1 MRNVICKTDWE
12 IVGSDSIIGFE
23 TTGGGQWKEWDRFLN
38 IDGKKAYHIGNICGT
53 CSFFFERLE
62 GANKSISPHDVSDIL
77 GQGLGDLP
85 QNLLHKVSKI
95 LPNGKYLISLLK
107 ISPSLIELGSD
118 KDYFNNEQVKV
129 WGVDGFWGLPHHPKI
144 QYYRGLT
151 KEISSGEKLFE
162 FIVPM
167 FPQNW
172 LDMTRVN
179 HFKQILQEGFAPTAL
194 ALSVLDI
201 KEPADCEGEEEME
214 SHFCLAHYL
223 IDGHHKTFAS
233 AQLNKPIT
241 LLSFLSVEQGI
252 STEDEIKRVFVNE
265 L

>member
-1 MRNVICKTDWE
+1 MSNVICKTDWE
-12 IVGSDSIIGFE
+12 IVGSNSIIGFE
-23 TTGGGQWKEWDRFLN
+23 TTGGGQWKEWDRFLT
-38 IDGKKAYHIGNICGT
+38 IDGKNAYHIGNICGT

-62 GANKSISPHDVSDIL
+62 GANKSISPHEVSNIL
-77 GQGLGDLP
+77 GQGIGDLS
-85 QNLLHKVSKI
+85 NELLQKVSTI
-95 LPNGKYLISLLK
+95 LPNGQYLVSLLK
-107 ISPSLIELGSD
+107 ISPSLITLGSD

-151 KEISSGEKLFE
+151 KEMSLGEKLFE

-172 LDMTRVN
+172 LDANRVN
-179 HFKQILQEGFAPTAL
+179 HFKQILQESYQPTVL
-194 ALSVLDI
+194 ALSVLDV
-201 KEPADCEGEEEME
+201 KEPAYCEDEEVME
-214 SHFCLAHYL
+214 SHYCLAHYL
-223 IDGHHKTFAS
+223 IDGHHKTFAA

-241 LLSFLSVEQGI
+241 ILSFLAIEKGI
-252 STEDEIKRVFVNE
+252 SNADDIKRVYVNE